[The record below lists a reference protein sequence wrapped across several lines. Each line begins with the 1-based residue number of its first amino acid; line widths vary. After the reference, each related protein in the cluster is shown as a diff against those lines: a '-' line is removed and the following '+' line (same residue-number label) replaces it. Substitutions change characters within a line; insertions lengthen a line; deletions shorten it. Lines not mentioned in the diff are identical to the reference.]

1 MFMAPSCPDWHR
13 FGGGWE
19 KHDVMKNLILMIGI
33 VCGMSN
39 ITWSQT
45 ASQDPL
51 ADVYSAYIEVKNAL
65 TLDDAGKG
73 MMASGKLYVAIT
85 EIQPERLN
93 TAQKSVWE
101 KYSAKLLDDAEQ
113 MKSAADITKQRQ
125 YFSVFSVNFY
135 QVVKAFRSNPAD
147 VYYQFCPMA
156 NNGDG
161 GYWLSEQSVIQ
172 NPYMGQKMPTCGTT
186 KQTIGAILK

>member
-1 MFMAPSCPDWHR
+1 MYHSTQA
-13 FGGGWE
+13 
-19 KHDVMKNLILMIGI
+19 
-33 VCGMSN
+33 
-39 ITWSQT
+39 QT
-45 ASQDPL
+45 VSQDPL

-73 MMASGKLYVAIT
+73 MMASGKLYVAVGDIK
-85 EIQPERLN
+85 PERLT
-93 TAQKSVWE
+93 TAQKGVWE

-125 YFSVFSVNFY
+125 HFGVFSVNFY
-135 QVVKAFRSNPAD
+135 QVVKAFRSNPTD

-156 NNGDG
+156 NNGEG

-172 NPYMGQKMPTCGTT
+172 NPYMGQKMPTCGST
-186 KQTIGAILK
+186 KQTIGAIQK